1 MSDTIDSRFLAA
13 WLRRSAEEIEAARDE
28 LCALDGE
35 VGDGDHG
42 ISMADGLAAAACAA
56 EDGDLDRPAP
66 QTMQLAASA
75 FLQNVGA
82 TVGPLYA
89 SAFLN
94 AGTRLQSHPDL
105 PALLGAIAEGIAA
118 RGKASPGDR
127 TMIDV
132 WHPAWQAALNASEAG
147 GDISA
152 QAAAALR
159 AAEAGVEA
167 TKSMIA
173 ARGRAVRLGSRSL
186 GYADPG
192 AQSAALMVRALL
204 AVAEERR

>member
-1 MSDTIDSRFLAA
+1 MNDTIDSRFLAR
-13 WLRRSAEEIEAARDE
+13 WLRCSADEIEAVRDE

-42 ISMADGLAAAACAA
+42 ISMADGLSAAAGAA
-56 EDGDLDRPAP
+56 EKASGSETVSE
-66 QTMQLAASA
+66 TMRRAASA

-89 SAFLN
+89 SAFLT
-94 AGTRLQSHPDL
+94 AAARLEARPEL
-105 PALLGAIAEGIAA
+105 PELLGAIAEGIAT

-127 TMIDV
+127 TMIDA
-132 WHPAWQAALNASEAG
+132 WHPAWQAALNTRDDG
-147 GDISA
+147 GGIAA
-152 QAAAALR
+152 QAEAALR

-173 ARGRAVRLGSRSL
+173 TRGRAVRLGSRSL

-192 AQSAALMVRALL
+192 ARSAAVIIRALRFTSED
-204 AVAEERR
+204 VE